1 MAGYLIAELN
11 ITDHDLFAEF
21 ASKIVELV
29 KAYDGRYLVRGGETE
44 VIEGDWSPQR
54 VVVIEF
60 DSYDRVQAFA
70 HSAEYKELAR
80 IRSNSSTSSTII
92 VNGV

>member
-11 ITDHDLFAEF
+11 ITDQDLFAEF

-29 KAYDGRYLVRGGETE
+29 NIHGGRYLVRGGETK
-44 VIEGDWSPQR
+44 VVEGDWTPQR

-60 DSYDRVQAFA
+60 DSYHQVQGFVN
-70 HSAEYKELAR
+70 SPEYKELAQ
-80 IRSNSSTSSTII
+80 IRSKSSTSSTII
-92 VNGV
+92 VDGV